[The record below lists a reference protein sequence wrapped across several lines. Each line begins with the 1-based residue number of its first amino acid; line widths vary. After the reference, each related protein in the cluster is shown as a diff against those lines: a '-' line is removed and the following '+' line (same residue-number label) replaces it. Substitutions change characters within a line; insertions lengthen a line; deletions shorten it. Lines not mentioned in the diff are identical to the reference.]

1 MHGGSFFTLLRLK
14 RITVEIEKGLFMADL
29 FTLRPARE
37 EDTDTINAYA
47 SWEGMDNM
55 PSMEN
60 ITVAQ
65 SAAGNIVGFL
75 RVAHGANG
83 VAHVNPVVTVSTW
96 RGYGVGRALM
106 DDALQ
111 RFGEL
116 RLVARG
122 ESVGFYEALGYAP
135 LTWDD
140 VDKAVVDDCDHCA
153 MRAECGPVP
162 MGKTR

>member
-1 MHGGSFFTLLRLK
+1 
-14 RITVEIEKGLFMADL
+14 MAEL
-29 FTLRPARE
+29 FTLRSARQ
-37 EDTDTINAYA
+37 DDAGTINAYA

-55 PSMEN
+55 PSMED

-65 SAAGNIVGFL
+65 SAAGDVVGFL
-75 RVAHGANG
+75 RVARGATG
-83 VAHVNPVVTVSTW
+83 VMHVNPVVTVSTW

-122 ESVGFYEALGYAP
+122 ESVGFYEALGYARI
-135 LTWDD
+135 TWDD
-140 VDKAVVDDCDHCA
+140 VDKAVVDDCDHCV